1 VSLLPNAEEKA
12 PGAKAPRAAPGV
24 AASRLQ
30 ISDVA
35 TVTKYSMSEIE
46 TRTHQSEASLR
57 LVLIIMIGLALTA
70 AWFGTA
76 LSAAKWLWLFL

>member
-1 VSLLPNAEEKA
+1 M
-12 PGAKAPRAAPGV
+12 
-24 AASRLQ
+24 
-30 ISDVA
+30 SD
-35 TVTKYSMSEIE
+35 IE
-46 TRTHQSEASLR
+46 TRTDQSEASLK